1 MYPALW
7 VSGGGIYDTGD
18 ISSVLYISLWDCMA
32 YHGQKYICHRRA
44 DRIYFNCN
52 WNYNAYKHTVNEIN
66 CVNDEEIKSILT
78 RASDMFYDNMNNVL
92 NILNDEV
99 ENG

>member
-1 MYPALW
+1 MNYENVPK
-7 VSGGGIYDTGD
+7 IITGKD
-18 ISSVLYISLWDCMA
+18 LDYLSDM
-32 YHGQKYICHRRA
+32 
-44 DRIYFNCN
+44 FN
-52 WNYNAYKHTVNEIN
+52 WNYNAYKHTVNEIDF
-66 CVNDEEIKSILT
+66 VNDEEIKSILT